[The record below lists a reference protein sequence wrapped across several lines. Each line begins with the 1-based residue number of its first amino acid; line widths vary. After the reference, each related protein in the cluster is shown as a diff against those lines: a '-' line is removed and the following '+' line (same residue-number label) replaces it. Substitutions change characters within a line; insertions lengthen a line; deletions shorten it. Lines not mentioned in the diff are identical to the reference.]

1 MNNNPEKIFEEY
13 KRGINFK
20 SNLGTRG
27 LYEQN
32 RINER
37 FFAGDQ
43 WYGAKCGN
51 DRPLVRHN
59 LIKRIGDY
67 KMSLLLSAPTSV
79 CFSAEG
85 VPNTIGLAD
94 KTKNNRRI
102 LSGGE
107 GAPIDFK
114 NSDEEISLVM
124 SALNDYYRV
133 TAERV
138 KFNSVSE
145 QTLRNAY
152 IGGTGIIYT
161 YWDADIKTGLY
172 ADDKRTVQIK
182 GDIVCESLNIE
193 DVYFGDPKCED
204 VQSQPYIII
213 ATKLR
218 VDEARRQ
225 AVRNGVSRDN
235 ILLITSDTD
244 DDDPNGKVTVLTKLY
259 KVWDEQGNSRI
270 MAKRVTANAV
280 IRDEWDIGIRMYP
293 IAKFCWE
300 RRRDCAYGDSEIT
313 YLIPNQIAVNRMI
326 TSNVWSTMMGGMPIM
341 VVNGDLVD
349 GDISNDPGQIIKV
362 FGSNE
367 DVAGAIKYVS
377 QPDLGNNYLS
387 VIEPLIDNTLSQ
399 SGASAAALGDVEPN
413 NASAINSLRN
423 AANMPLK
430 MLQNRYFEFL
440 EETARIWSEFWIM
453 QYGNRKIKIQDE
465 NGVWYMPFN
474 ANRYKDLIICTSVS
488 VGAAN
493 TWSEETAISTLN
505 GLLDRGII
513 DAKQYLRRLPDG
525 IIQDVGELIKN
536 IREDAQ

>member
-377 QPDLGNNYLS
+377 QHDLGNNYLS